1 MKPTTERL
9 AEALEADGAPD
20 EMIER
25 ARTGY
30 YDDFKSR
37 LAMPIMQLVADCR
50 HEGLHAIAKFAMEG
64 EFDSTRDEAEEWA
77 RSEEGTVVRSELL
90 GKKGG
95 GKWRG

>member
-37 LAMPIMQLVADCR
+37 LAMPIMQ
-50 HEGLHAIAKFAMEG
+50 FAMEG